1 MPQSDTTT
9 AAASAVHDDE
19 GDNVL
24 TVDKLING
32 DVDACIVYSLR
43 SATNMPRLVTKSS
56 ATAEIARDADDAP
69 QGRFVTERLGDAMI
83 NLPTKFEMP
92 NFIRYGNMKGVA
104 NCRKWVV
111 RVGWGHPSLSA
122 MSPFDRAHTTSY
134 SSVPFMRYS
143 LRQVQN
149 RSILLRLLCLTLPA
163 EGFPWDDSR
172 KILHKGQRM
181 AKVHSGEKIL
191 PKASTLE

>member
-1 MPQSDTTT
+1 MCTKSLAGWLPRDRDQLRVQCSFIQYETFLYYYYYYYYYYYWHVKWQRCCICDVCCVDALPQSDTTT
-9 AAASAVHDDE
+9 AAAAAVHDGE

-32 DVDACIVYSLR
+32 ETDACIVYSLR

-104 NCRKWVV
+104 NCRKW
-111 RVGWGHPSLSA
+111 H
-122 MSPFDRAHTTSY
+122 
-134 SSVPFMRYS
+134 
-143 LRQVQN
+143 
-149 RSILLRLLCLTLPA
+149 RLEWLGVIQAYCQYHHWIEHIRLPI
-163 EGFPWDDSR
+163 R
-172 KILHKGQRM
+172 L
-181 AKVHSGEKIL
+181 
-191 PKASTLE
+191 